1 MPVKMRRKA
10 NRNALLSKLRD
21 GEVKVIDDMSFD
33 APKTRPFVDMLKAL
47 GIDRSVAVAVKADN
61 FNARLAARN
70 IDDVTLCN
78 SEELTCWEM
87 LNSRYL
93 VIAKSDLEAW
103 LSGPSSKTDKSGSRV
118 RKAADATKG
127 GDA

>member
-1 MPVKMRRKA
+1 
-10 NRNALLSKLRD
+10 
-21 GEVKVIDDMSFD
+21 
-33 APKTRPFVDMLKAL
+33 MLKELIRDPDPETAL
-47 GIDRSVAVAVKADN
+47 SNKRFPWLS
-61 FNARLAARN
+61 ARN